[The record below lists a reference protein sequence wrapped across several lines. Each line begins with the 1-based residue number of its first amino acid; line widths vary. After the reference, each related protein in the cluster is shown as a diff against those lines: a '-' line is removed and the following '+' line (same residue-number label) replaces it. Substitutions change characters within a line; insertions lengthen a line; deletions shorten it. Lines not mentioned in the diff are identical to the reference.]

1 MRDPKTGERL
11 TIDGPQFGSEFAWA
25 GVYVPQAAGQPIFSS
40 MVAMQAM
47 QHLIFETDPPADF
60 KFADLQFTRGTFD
73 TLRARHSLYDATNP
87 DLSAVAGRGGKLI
100 IWRGWA
106 DPHISPVNS
115 IAYHEAV
122 RRQTGSKRTRTLI
135 LLSKKSRLAPI

>member
-73 TLRARHSLYDATNP
+73 TLRARHPLYDATNP
-87 DLSAVAGRGGKLI
+87 DLSAFAGRGGKLI

-115 IAYHEAV
+115 IGYHEAV